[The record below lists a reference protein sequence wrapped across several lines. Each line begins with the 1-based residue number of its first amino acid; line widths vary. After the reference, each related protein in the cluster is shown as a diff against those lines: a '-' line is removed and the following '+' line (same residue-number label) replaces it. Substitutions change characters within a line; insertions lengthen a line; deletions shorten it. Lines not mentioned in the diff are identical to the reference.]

1 MEKGEW
7 SEGGRKEGSETK
19 WETFSFLFHKKNFGT
34 KEREREEEWMN
45 WRTRERERE
54 EEWMNCLLWSCV
66 SDVFLLSSSC
76 SDRVCVG
83 VN

>member
-1 MEKGEW
+1 MKMEKGEW

-45 WRTRERERE
+45 WRTR
-54 EEWMNCLLWSCV
+54 
-66 SDVFLLSSSC
+66 
-76 SDRVCVG
+76 G
-83 VN
+83 